1 MKKSL
6 ILLATLLICTTAT
19 FSQTKDDLKVVK
31 MIIQGNYSF
40 EFIGDKSS
48 DLVDS
53 LFTAFPKTKRKGY
66 IWKFKNIQ
74 IEGIEEALTF
84 QVHQGIYG
92 TYPDSDTTACK
103 GGCYFNTFMNEKY
116 KKERL
121 IKMKETEENAILI
134 YIKEGKQYGISTRE
148 EAEIV
153 EAFIFAL
160 YES

>member
-1 MKKSL
+1 
-6 ILLATLLICTTAT
+6 
-19 FSQTKDDLKVVK
+19 
-31 MIIQGNYSF
+31 
-40 EFIGDKSS
+40 
-48 DLVDS
+48 
-53 LFTAFPKTKRKGY
+53 
-66 IWKFKNIQ
+66 
-74 IEGIEEALTF
+74 
-84 QVHQGIYG
+84 
-92 TYPDSDTTACK
+92 
-103 GGCYFNTFMNEKY
+103 MNEKY